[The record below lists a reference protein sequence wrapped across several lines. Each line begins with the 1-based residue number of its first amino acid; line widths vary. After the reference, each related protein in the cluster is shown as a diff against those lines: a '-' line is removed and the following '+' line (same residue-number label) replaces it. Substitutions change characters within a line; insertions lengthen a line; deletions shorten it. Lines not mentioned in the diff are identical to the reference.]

1 MKKGVGGSIIE
12 VHVYARG
19 WVSGCCAIPVTYPPT
34 LVRPCKTTLW
44 TCLLGYLTY
53 LLYMYFLATSLMYF
67 LKGLIKCIILYC
79 TVCYC
84 VHFSH
89 DEGSPH
95 FSPQTSSLPL
105 AVQDSWTTTG
115 THLLHCCVSNMDPS
129 LPGASLSSCHCGCC
143 YCCCCCVETTKG
155 GVGKSPSI
163 TRGGRLVEHF
173 AVQSLMDGWGFTSF

>member
-1 MKKGVGGSIIE
+1 
-12 VHVYARG
+12 
-19 WVSGCCAIPVTYPPT
+19 
-34 LVRPCKTTLW
+34 
-44 TCLLGYLTY
+44 
-53 LLYMYFLATSLMYF
+53 MYFLATSLMYF
-67 LKGLIKCIILYC
+67 LKGQIKCIILYC
-79 TVCYC
+79 AVCYC

-143 YCCCCCVETTKG
+143 CCCCVETTKG
-155 GVGKSPSI
+155 GVGKSPLYNQ
-163 TRGGRLVEHF
+163 RGKTCGTF
-173 AVQSLMDGWGFTSF
+173 CWAVTDGWMDEVLHPFKPCISFQDEST